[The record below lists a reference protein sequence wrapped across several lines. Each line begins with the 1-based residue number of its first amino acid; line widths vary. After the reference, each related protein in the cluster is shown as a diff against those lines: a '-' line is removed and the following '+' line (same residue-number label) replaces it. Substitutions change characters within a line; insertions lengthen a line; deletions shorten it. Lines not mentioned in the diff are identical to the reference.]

1 MFYCSTPY
9 RGNAELGAVS
19 RAILLHNFSA
29 RGDGSF
35 VSLTTF
41 WKALLVRVPSWS
53 NNTFL
58 AQAFCS
64 VFRRDPAFSAFH
76 INIRS
81 VRRTTWWSNMKSNAT
96 KGQGHLISPRR
107 IHGWRMQ
114 TAQTGEMDGF
124 HLIWGLDPIQRKES
138 CVTYRMTHLVGENPP
153 LTKIWEVW
161 PSCLGSR

>member
-19 RAILLHNFSA
+19 RAILLHNFFA

-64 VFRRDPAFSAFH
+64 VSRRDTAFSAFH
-76 INIRS
+76 INTRS

-124 HLIWGLDPIQRKES
+124 HLIWGLDPMSPNSKERELCDIQDD
-138 CVTYRMTHLVGENPP
+138 
-153 LTKIWEVW
+153 
-161 PSCLGSR
+161 PSRWWKPTFD